1 MRHLFIVLIS
11 FLSCGVIFSQ
21 ETSVFSEINAHYKEG
36 LRLFSEGVYVAAR
49 KEFETVLKEQR
60 LSFEPEY
67 KTLHLYAEYYSAISA
82 SMRRVIRAC
91 AVASGT
97 DCSTKPTTKPD
108 SRKS

>member
-67 KTLHLYAEYYSAISA
+67 KTLHL
-82 SMRRVIRAC
+82 C
-91 AVASGT
+91 
-97 DCSTKPTTKPD
+97 
-108 SRKS
+108 